1 MAAAPGTRFDRYEI
15 LSSLGKGGM
24 GEVFLALDSRLRRKV
39 ALKVLPA
46 EFTRDADRVSRFE

>member
-1 MAAAPGTRFDRYEI
+1 
-15 LSSLGKGGM
+15 M
-24 GEVFLALDSRLRRKV
+24 GEVFVALDSRLRRKV